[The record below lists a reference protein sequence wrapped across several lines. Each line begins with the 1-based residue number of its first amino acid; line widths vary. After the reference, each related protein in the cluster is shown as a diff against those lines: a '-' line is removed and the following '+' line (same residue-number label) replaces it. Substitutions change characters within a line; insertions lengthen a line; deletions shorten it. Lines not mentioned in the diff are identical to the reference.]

1 MLKERILDKG
11 IWIIA
16 ASALLTLSGASL
28 IVCPNARA
36 GSLAPVNAPLAPHQP
51 TEASQTAM
59 SLAPDDD
66 GDELLEHWSDP
77 KFSNEERLQIAI
89 IAGSLSLGA
98 VAGAARRKKLRRIR
112 PND

>member
-1 MLKERILDKG
+1 MRKERIFDKG
-11 IWIIA
+11 VWIIA

-28 IVCPNARA
+28 IVCPTARA
-36 GSLAPVNAPLAPHQP
+36 GSATSINMPAPNHP

-77 KFSNEERLQIAI
+77 KFSNEERLQTAI
-89 IAGSLSLGA
+89 IAGGLSVGA
-98 VAGAARRKKLRRIR
+98 VAGAMRRRKLRRIS
-112 PND
+112 PDD